1 MKLSEARD
9 CYYSFSGS
17 ASATARQIA
26 FAGIAVVWVFN
37 QPQADHPIGLSS
49 ELALTL
55 LLLCASLAAD
65 LLQYTL
71 STAIWGFYARYK
83 EKELRHRFHEDPN
96 IEPPPSLNWP
106 GIAMFWLKLFL
117 LFSAYIVLA
126 RFLIQALAPSGET

>member
-9 CYYSFSGS
+9 CYYSFSAS

-37 QPQADHPIGLSS
+37 QPQAGQPIGLSPQ
-49 ELALTL
+49 LALTL
-55 LLLCASLAAD
+55 FLLCASLAAD

-71 STAIWGFYARYK
+71 STAIWGFYARHK
-83 EKELRHRFHEDPN
+83 EKQLRHRFHEDPD
-96 IEPPPSLNWP
+96 IEPPHTLNWP
-106 GIAMFWLKLFL
+106 GIAMFWLKLLL

-126 RFLIQALAPSGET
+126 RFLIGAFASSSET